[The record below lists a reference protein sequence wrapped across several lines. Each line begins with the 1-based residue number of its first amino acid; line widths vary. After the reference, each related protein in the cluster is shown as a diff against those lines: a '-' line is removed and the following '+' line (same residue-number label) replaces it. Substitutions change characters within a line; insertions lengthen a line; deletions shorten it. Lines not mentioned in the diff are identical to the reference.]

1 MGVMETDV
9 QEQHA
14 QLQREI
20 DQLRREKDAVLL
32 AHNYQLPEVQDV
44 ADFVGDS
51 LALARYATQCQ
62 AQRIVLCGVAFMAE
76 TAAILAPDKQV
87 LLPDLEAGCS
97 LADSITPQQLAEW
110 KAEHPDAV
118 VVSYVN
124 TSAAVKALSDY
135 CCTSSNAV
143 DVVHAIDP
151 QREILFLP
159 DFFLG
164 SYVRR
169 VTGRTNLH
177 IWMGECH
184 VHASILPEEMERRL
198 EDHPDAQL
206 LVHPECGCTTRAL
219 ALPPQGREVR
229 VLSTDAMLQHA
240 KASTAQQFIVATEV
254 GMLYRLSKEN
264 PQKAF
269 LPADEQAICPF
280 MKRITLQ
287 KVRDAL
293 ANERY
298 EIRLDPQIR
307 ERALLPLQ
315 RMVAIGGRPTNAE

>member
-1 MGVMETDV
+1 MGVMETDLL
-9 QEQHA
+9 ERRA
-14 QLQREI
+14 QLQQEI

-51 LALARYATQCQ
+51 LALARYAVRCE
-62 AQRIVLCGVAFMAE
+62 ARRIVLCGVAFMAE

-97 LADSITPQQLAEW
+97 LADSITAQQLAEW

-143 DVVHAIDP
+143 DVVNAIDP

-169 VTGRTNLH
+169 VTGRTNLY

-184 VHASILPEEMERRL
+184 VHASILPEEMERRM

-229 VLSTDAMLQHA
+229 VLSTDAMLRHA
-240 KASTAQQFIVATEV
+240 KESHAQQFIVATEV

-269 LPADEQAICPF
+269 LPADEKAICPF
-280 MKRITLQ
+280 MKRITLE

-293 ANERY
+293 ADERY
-298 EIRLDPQIR
+298 EIKLDPQIR